1 VTTASVAALVSR
13 YGLLAVFGGSLLEGE
28 GILIVAAT
36 LSEQGVLDPV
46 RVWLAASTGAWLGH
60 LFWFTTGRT
69 IRGRRLTLGSAAFR
83 ARAATIKRWIEA
95 RPVTAIFLLQYL
107 YGLRLVGA
115 VALGLTELSLLR
127 FALYQIVNC
136 LVWAGLIGG
145 IAYLLGG
152 LVTEIFHGWFKW
164 IWMIASAG
172 LVVLLL
178 RFVDRLLERMK
189 T

>member
-1 VTTASVAALVSR
+1 
-13 YGLLAVFGGSLLEGE
+13 
-28 GILIVAAT
+28 
-36 LSEQGVLDPV
+36 
-46 RVWLAASTGAWLGH
+46 
-60 LFWFTTGRT
+60 
-69 IRGRRLTLGSAAFR
+69 
-83 ARAATIKRWIEA
+83 
-95 RPVTAIFLLQYL
+95 
-107 YGLRLVGA
+107 
-115 VALGLTELSLLR
+115 
-127 FALYQIVNC
+127 LYQIVNC

-178 RFVDRLLERMK
+178 RFVDRLLERIK